1 MGLDLVLECSG
12 GQAVSPTC
20 LLLVKS
26 LLKAQPASVSFRS
39 GSQWTGHPTGSK
51 SKGSAYALLF
61 FFFFRVVAAV
71 ASAGTGI
78 LQVFR
83 AYLNLSMSPF
93 CSPPSP
99 PLAAPSED
107 LGIVLSPSCLR
118 PEDLMYLSPYHSSN
132 QSINEDSMFFP

>member
-61 FFFFRVVAAV
+61 FFFFLELWPQWL
-71 ASAGTGI
+71 
-78 LQVFR
+78 LQGL
-83 AYLNLSMSPF
+83 AYCRCFMH
-93 CSPPSP
+93 
-99 PLAAPSED
+99 
-107 LGIVLSPSCLR
+107 I
-118 PEDLMYLSPYHSSN
+118 
-132 QSINEDSMFFP
+132 